1 MGDRIFIEL
10 DSSIHSVNIMIP
22 NSHKIIS
29 LGDVSQLSESPL
41 EESLVLCYGHF
52 NVIHPGHIR
61 FLQYAKSLG
70 KKLKVA
76 VLGDQSIAESQRS
89 KYFHQME
96 RAEGVA
102 SLYFVDLVYVLDK
115 ISLEDLSLHIKPSV
129 LVLGKE
135 LENTHREDIKAAVY
149 SIEKQNGKV
158 IFHAGEVH
166 YASADLLHGSQ
177 QDLESERKH
186 LFLQA
191 NKRQGIDLAKL
202 ITYIGKFS
210 NSKILVIGDT
220 IVDQYV
226 ACDAIGISAE
236 APVLVVKEL
245 ETREFVG
252 GAGVVAAHV
261 KALGADCT
269 FLSVVG
275 EDENANL
282 VSNNLQEQGIDVQLI
297 GDGSR
302 PTTFKIR
309 YMVENQKLFRVSRLK
324 EHSLSKKIEDQLI
337 EKLKKIAKNYD
348 GILVCDFVYGVITNR
363 ILTEIRSIAREN
375 NILLFGDLQCS
386 SQVGNIAKFENFNLL
401 CPTEREARIA
411 LGNHEDGVEWIANT
425 LLEKTRSKNLLI
437 KLGAEGFIAYSND
450 IPGNFKKREH
460 FPALVSNPVDVAGA
474 GDSLLAAISVSM
486 CSGANLMEASAI
498 GACMAALAVQTI
510 GNIPVSHQKL
520 ENYIKNLR

>member
-1 MGDRIFIEL
+1 M
-10 DSSIHSVNIMIP
+10 
-22 NSHKIIS
+22 
-29 LGDVSQLSESPL
+29 
-41 EESLVLCYGHF
+41 
-52 NVIHPGHIR
+52 
-61 FLQYAKSLG
+61 
-70 KKLKVA
+70 
-76 VLGDQSIAESQRS
+76 
-89 KYFHQME
+89 
-96 RAEGVA
+96 
-102 SLYFVDLVYVLDK
+102 
-115 ISLEDLSLHIKPSV
+115 
-129 LVLGKE
+129 GKE

-324 EHSLSKKIEDQLI
+324 EHSLSKK
-337 EKLKKIAKNYD
+337 N
-348 GILVCDFVYGVITNR
+348 
-363 ILTEIRSIAREN
+363 
-375 NILLFGDLQCS
+375 
-386 SQVGNIAKFENFNLL
+386 
-401 CPTEREARIA
+401 
-411 LGNHEDGVEWIANT
+411 
-425 LLEKTRSKNLLI
+425 
-437 KLGAEGFIAYSND
+437 
-450 IPGNFKKREH
+450 
-460 FPALVSNPVDVAGA
+460 
-474 GDSLLAAISVSM
+474 
-486 CSGANLMEASAI
+486 
-498 GACMAALAVQTI
+498 
-510 GNIPVSHQKL
+510 
-520 ENYIKNLR
+520 

>member
-1 MGDRIFIEL
+1 
-10 DSSIHSVNIMIP
+10 MIP

-29 LGDVSQLSESPL
+29 ISDISQLDDVGL
-41 EESLVLCYGHF
+41 EDSLILCYGHF

-76 VLGDQSIAESQRS
+76 VLGDESIPEFQRD

-102 SLYFVDLVYVLDK
+102 SLHFVDSVYVLDK
-115 ISLEDLSLHIKPSV
+115 ISLENLSIRIQPSV

-135 LENTHREDIKAAVY
+135 FENTDRKDIKDAV
-149 SIEKQNGKV
+149 STIEKQNGKV
-158 IFHAGEVH
+158 IFHAGEIH
-166 YASADLLHGSQ
+166 YASVDLLHGSQ
-177 QDLESERKH
+177 QDLESERKQ

-191 NKRQGIDLAKL
+191 CKRQGIELTKL
-202 ITYIGKFS
+202 LNQIDKFS

-226 ACDAIGISAE
+226 ACDAIGMSAE
-236 APVLVVKEL
+236 APVLVVREL
-245 ETREFVG
+245 ETKEFVG

-261 KALGADCT
+261 KALGTDCT

-282 VSNNLQEQGIDVQLI
+282 VRDNLKDQGIDVQLI
-297 GDGSR
+297 RDPSR

-309 YMVENQKLFRVSRLK
+309 YMVDNQKLFRVSRLK
-324 EHSLSKKIEDQLI
+324 EHSLSKGIEDQFI
-337 EKLKKIAKNYD
+337 ERLKKIAKDYD
-348 GILVCDFVYGVITNR
+348 GILVCDFVYGVITPR
-363 ILTEIRSIAREN
+363 VLAEVQAIAKEH

-386 SQVGNIAKFENFNLL
+386 SQVGNVAKFEEFNLL

-411 LGNHEDGVEWIANT
+411 LSNHEDGVEWIANT
-425 LLEKTRSKNLLI
+425 LLERTRSMNLLI
-437 KLGAEGFIAYSND
+437 KLGAEGFIAYSNES
-450 IPGNFKKREH
+450 PGDFMKKEH
-460 FPALVSNPVDVAGA
+460 FPALISNPVDVAGA
-474 GDSLLAAISVSM
+474 GDSLLAAIAVSM
-486 CSGANLMEASAI
+486 CTDSTLMEASAI
-498 GACMAALAVQTI
+498 GACMAALAVQTV

-520 ENYIKNLR
+520 KNYIKNLERT

>member
-1 MGDRIFIEL
+1 
-10 DSSIHSVNIMIP
+10 MIP

-29 LGDVSQLSESPL
+29 ITDVSQLNGTQSED
-41 EESLVLCYGHF
+41 SLILCYGHF

-76 VLGDQSIAESQRS
+76 VLGDQSIPELQRN

-102 SLYFVDLVYVLDK
+102 SLHFVDLVYVLDK
-115 ISLEDLSLHIKPSV
+115 ISLEDLSIRIKPSV

-135 LENTHREDIKAAVY
+135 FENTDRENIKEAISA
-149 SIEKQNGKV
+149 IEKQNGKV
-158 IFHAGEVH
+158 VFHAGEVH

-186 LFLQA
+186 LFLQTC
-191 NKRQGIDLAKL
+191 KRQGIDLPKL
-202 ITYIGKFS
+202 LDRIGKFS
-210 NSKILVIGDT
+210 DSKILVIGDT

-226 ACDAIGISAE
+226 ACDAIGMSAE
-236 APVLVVKEL
+236 APVLVVREL
-245 ETREFVG
+245 ETKEFVG

-282 VSNNLQEQGIDVQLI
+282 IRKNLQEQGIDVQLI
-297 GDGSR
+297 GDSSR

-324 EHSLSKKIEDQLI
+324 EHSLSKGIEDQFI
-337 EKLKKIAKNYD
+337 EKLRKIAKDYD
-348 GILVCDFVYGVITNR
+348 GILICDFVYGVITQR
-363 ILTEIRSIAREN
+363 ILTEIQSIAREN
-375 NILLFGDLQCS
+375 DILLFGDLQCS
-386 SQVGNIAKFENFNLL
+386 SQVGNVAKFEDFDLL

-411 LGNHEDGVEWIANT
+411 LSNHEDGVEWIANT
-425 LLEKTRSKNLLI
+425 LLEKTRSKNLLV
-437 KLGAEGFIAYSND
+437 KLGADGFIAYSNET
-450 IPGNFKKREH
+450 PGGFNKKEH

-474 GDSLLAAISVSM
+474 GDSLLAAIATSM
-486 CSGANLMEASAI
+486 CSGATLMEASVI
-498 GACMAALAVQTI
+498 GTCMAALAVQTV
-510 GNIPVSHQKL
+510 GNIPISHQKL
-520 ENYIKNLR
+520 ENYIRNLE

>member
-1 MGDRIFIEL
+1 
-10 DSSIHSVNIMIP
+10 MIP

-29 LGDVSQLSESPL
+29 IADASALNGTQSEDSII
-41 EESLVLCYGHF
+41 LCYGHF

-61 FLQYAKSLG
+61 FLQYARSLG

-76 VLGDQSIAESQRS
+76 VLGDQSIPEPQRN

-102 SLYFVDLVYVLDK
+102 SLHFVDLVYVLDK
-115 ISLEDLSLHIKPSV
+115 ISLEDLSIRIRPSV

-135 LENTHREDIKAAVY
+135 FENSDRQDIKEAV
-149 SIEKQNGKV
+149 SAIERYNGKV

-191 NKRQGIDLAKL
+191 CKRQGIELSKL
-202 ITYIGKFS
+202 LNQIGKFS

-226 ACDAIGISAE
+226 ACDAIGMSAE
-236 APVLVVKEL
+236 APVLVVREL
-245 ETREFVG
+245 ETKEFVG

-261 KALGADCT
+261 KALGTDCT

-282 VSNNLQEQGIDVQLI
+282 VKKNLEEQGIDVQLI
-297 GDGSR
+297 GDSSR

-324 EHSLSKKIEDQLI
+324 EHSLSKMIEDQFI
-337 EKLKKIAKNYD
+337 EKLRKIAKDYD
-348 GILVCDFVYGVITNR
+348 GILICDFVYGVVTPR
-363 ILTEIRSIAREN
+363 ILSEIRSIAKEN
-375 NILLFGDLQCS
+375 DIRLFGDLQCS
-386 SQVGNIAKFENFNLL
+386 SQVGNVAKFEDFDLL

-411 LGNHEDGVEWIANT
+411 LSNHEDGVEWIANT
-425 LLEKTRSKNLLI
+425 LLEKTRSKNLLV
-437 KLGAEGFIAYSND
+437 KLGADGFIAYSND
-450 IPGNFKKREH
+450 IPGGFNKKEH

-474 GDSLLAAISVSM
+474 GDSLLAAIATSM
-486 CSGANLMEASAI
+486 CSGATLMEASII
-498 GACMAALAVQTI
+498 GACMAALAVQTV

-520 ENYIKNLR
+520 ENYIRNLE

>member
-1 MGDRIFIEL
+1 
-10 DSSIHSVNIMIP
+10 MIS

-29 LGDVSQLSESPL
+29 VTNLSELSEVGI
-41 EESLVLCYGHF
+41 EESFVMCYGHF

-61 FLQYAKSLG
+61 FLQYAKTLG

-76 VLGDQSIAESQRS
+76 VLGDRSIAESQRS

-102 SLYFVDLVYVLDK
+102 SLNFVDSVYVLDQITLAELLTK
-115 ISLEDLSLHIKPSV
+115 IKPSN

-135 LENTHREDIKAAVY
+135 LEHTDRKDILDAQSVL
-149 SIEKQNGKV
+149 ENNNGKV
-158 IFHAGEVH
+158 IFHAGDIH
-166 YASADLLHGSQ
+166 YASVDLLHGSQ
-177 QDLESERKH
+177 QDLELERKQ
-186 LFLQA
+186 LFTQA
-191 NKRQGIDLAKL
+191 CKRQGIDLVKL
-202 ITYIGKFS
+202 SDQINQFS
-210 NSKILVIGDT
+210 NSRILVLGDT

-226 ACDAIGISAE
+226 ACDAIGMSAE

-261 KALGADCT
+261 KALGTDCT

-275 EDENANL
+275 EDQNANL
-282 VSNNLQEQGIDVQLI
+282 VRKNLEEQGIDVQLI
-297 GDGSR
+297 NDSSR

-324 EHSLSKKIEDQLI
+324 EHSLSKNIEDQFI
-337 EKLKKIAKNYD
+337 ERLRKIVKNYD
-348 GILVCDFVYGVITNR
+348 GILVCDFVYGVITPR
-363 ILTEIRSIAREN
+363 ILSEIQQLAKEN
-375 NILLFGDLQCS
+375 EILLFGDLQCS
-386 SQVGNIAKFENFNLL
+386 SQVGNVAKFEEFDLI

-411 LGNHEDGVEWIANT
+411 LSNHEDGVEWIANT
-425 LLEKTRSKNLLI
+425 LLEKTRSKNLLV
-437 KLGAEGFIAYSND
+437 KLGAEGFISYSNES
-450 IPGNFKKREH
+450 PGDFKKKEH

-474 GDSLLAAISVSM
+474 GDSLLAAMAASM
-486 CSGANLMEASAI
+486 CSGASLMEASAI
-498 GACMAALAVQTI
+498 GACMAALAVQTV

-520 ENYIKNLR
+520 ENYIKKLERI

>member
-1 MGDRIFIEL
+1 
-10 DSSIHSVNIMIP
+10 MIP

-29 LGDVSQLSESPL
+29 VGDISQLSESPL

-76 VLGDQSIAESQRS
+76 VLGDQSITESQRS

-102 SLYFVDLVYVLDK
+102 SLHFVDLVYVLDK
-115 ISLEDLSLHIKPSV
+115 ISLEDLSIRIRPSV

-135 LENTHREDIKAAVY
+135 FENTHREDIKAAV
-149 SIEKQNGKV
+149 STVEEQKGKV
-158 IFHAGEVH
+158 IFHAGEIH
-166 YASADLLHGSQ
+166 YASADLLHGNQ
-177 QDLESERKH
+177 QDLEFERKQ

-191 NKRQGIDLAKL
+191 CKRQGVRLSNLLQQIS
-202 ITYIGKFS
+202 KFS
-210 NSKILVIGDT
+210 NSKILVVGDT

-226 ACDAIGISAE
+226 ACDAIGMSAE
-236 APVLVVKEL
+236 APVLVVREL
-245 ETREFVG
+245 ETKEFVG
-252 GAGVVAAHV
+252 GAGIVAAHV
-261 KALGADCT
+261 KALGANCT

-282 VSNNLQEQGIDVQLI
+282 VYKNLREQGIDVQLI
-297 GDGSR
+297 SDNSR

-337 EKLKKIAKNYD
+337 EKIKTDAKNYD
-348 GILVCDFVYGVITNR
+348 GILICDFVYGVITPR
-363 ILTEIRSIAREN
+363 ILSEIQSIANKNE
-375 NILLFGDLQCS
+375 ILLFGDLQCS
-386 SQVGNIAKFENFNLL
+386 SQVGNVAKFEEFNLI

-450 IPGNFKKREH
+450 SFGNFIRKEH

-474 GDSLLAAISVSM
+474 GDSLLAAIAVSM

-498 GACMAALAVQTI
+498 GSCMAALAVQTV
-510 GNIPVSHQKL
+510 GNIPVSHQKV
-520 ENYIKNLR
+520 ENYIMNLE

>member
-1 MGDRIFIEL
+1 MGGRIFIEL
-10 DSSIHSVNIMIP
+10 GSSINSINIMIP
-22 NSHKIIS
+22 NSHKIESIE
-29 LGDVSQLSESPL
+29 DISQLSESPL

-76 VLGDQSIAESQRS
+76 ILGDRDIAESQRS

-102 SLYFVDLVYVLDK
+102 SLHFVDSVYVLDK
-115 ISLEDLSLHIKPSV
+115 VSLKDLSVRIRPSV

-158 IFHAGEVH
+158 IFHAGEIH
-166 YASADLLHGSQ
+166 YASSDLLHGSQ
-177 QDLESERKH
+177 QELESERKH
-186 LFLQA
+186 LFLQVC
-191 NKRQGIDLAKL
+191 KRQEVKL
-202 ITYIGKFS
+202 SNLLQQINKFS
-210 NSKILVIGDT
+210 SSKILVVGDT

-226 ACDAIGISAE
+226 ACDAIGMSAE

-245 ETREFVG
+245 ETKEFVG
-252 GAGVVAAHV
+252 GAGIVAAHV

-282 VSNNLQEQGIDVQLI
+282 VSKSLQAQGIDAELI

-324 EHSLSKKIEDQLI
+324 EHSLSKKIEDRLI
-337 EKLKKIAKNYD
+337 EKIRASAKGYD
-348 GILVCDFVYGVITNR
+348 GILICDFVYGVITPR
-363 ILTEIRSIAREN
+363 VLSEIQSIAKKNE
-375 NILLFGDLQCS
+375 ILLFGDLQCS
-386 SQVGNIAKFENFNLL
+386 SQVGNVAKFEDFNLI

-411 LGNHEDGVEWIANT
+411 LSNHEDGVEWIANT

-474 GDSLLAAISVSM
+474 GDSLLAAIAVSM

-498 GACMAALAVQTI
+498 GSCMAAVAVQTV
-510 GNIPVSHQKL
+510 GNIPVSRQKL
-520 ENYIKNLR
+520 ENYIRNLE